1 MDVSKITAQFNE
13 LSHLIDRA
21 ELSRS
26 PYDFVDVRL
35 ALLALKEDVAAALKS
50 GQPVQIETHA
60 GARLAQSLG
69 VMVDA

>member
-1 MDVSKITAQFNE
+1 MNNNTITAQFNE

-50 GQPVQIETHA
+50 GQPVQVE
-60 GARLAQSLG
+60 
-69 VMVDA
+69 VDA